1 MESFI
6 NSLTAANAELA
17 LSYSE
22 TLNSLV
28 NYNSELTYNPSSSTS
43 STNQRTAQLAINRKL
58 PTKLS
63 KNPSTYEKELRN
75 LVLNLYSDE
84 ERLVKEHTGNQ
95 SVDMASSTQD
105 RIIHGPQTK
114 GTSFW
119 GAQKIPVPQ
128 PLNVMHVTEPQKS
141 QSESGSEGYG
151 SLDNGVTQI
160 EENGIQNLQ
169 ELQEH
174 LVKLQNN
181 KQGTVILVFRLQM
194 MTCLVIML
202 SFFSPGKFQV
212 ILKSVVCRF
221 ISQPTLTCFMS
232 FAIVLPV
239 KIRN

>member
-28 NYNSELTYNPSSSTS
+28 NYNSELSYNPSSSTS

-63 KNPSTYEKELRN
+63 KNPSAYEKELRN

-84 ERLVKEHTGNQ
+84 ERLVKEHTSGNQ

-105 RIIHGPQTK
+105 RMNHGPQTK
-114 GTSFW
+114 GASFW
-119 GAQKIPVPQ
+119 GAQKITIPQ
-128 PLNVMHVTEPQKS
+128 PLDVMHMTEPQQG

-160 EENGIQNLQ
+160 EKNGIQNLQ

-174 LVKLQNN
+174 LVKLQNS
-181 KQGTVILVFRLQM
+181 KQGTVFW
-194 MTCLVIML
+194 
-202 SFFSPGKFQV
+202 FSG
-212 ILKSVVCRF
+212 CR
-221 ISQPTLTCFMS
+221 
-232 FAIVLPV
+232 
-239 KIRN
+239 